1 MLLALALNH
10 AASSEPRNGNIAEDN
25 AESALLAGVMRS
37 LTPPPSTNPREETF
51 P

>member
-25 AESALLAGVMRS
+25 AESVLLAGVIGAVR
-37 LTPPPSTNPREETF
+37 TPREATA
-51 P
+51 